1 MEIRK
6 KLSATIRLSLATSS
20 NNLLLAGMLKQ
31 QQAFLDLV
39 SNGQAERCVQ
49 ACKKNLKNQ
58 VKKIEICSGPCW
70 IQTEVHLRHGISRPR

>member
-6 KLSATIRLSLATSS
+6 KLSATTRLSLATSS

-49 ACKKNLKNQ
+49 TCKK
-58 VKKIEICSGPCW
+58 I
-70 IQTEVHLRHGISRPR
+70 